1 MTAYETAL
9 KIIDIAPSHWRDS
22 AEILSTRELAQIV
35 HACDSVAKSAV
46 MVSKYLEMRA
56 GYSCT
61 EGDQGHQL
69 AVKLANKAGR
79 KLWCDTLG
87 YLEFVPINI

>member
-1 MTAYETAL
+1 MTTYETAL
-9 KIIDIAPSHWRDS
+9 KLIDIAPNHWQDS
-22 AEILSTRELAQIV
+22 AEILPIRELSQIV
-35 HACDSVAKSAV
+35 HECDFIAKRAV

-56 GYSCT
+56 GYTCT

-79 KLWCDTLG
+79 KLWCDVLG
-87 YLEFVPINI
+87 YCEFVPINI